1 MPEKL
6 ETIGKSSTGLNENL
20 AALIAILF
28 APITS
33 IIFFLLEKDSEFVKF
48 HALQSGIAGVA
59 IIILQFILG
68 LIPIIG
74 WIVGFLLGI
83 ATFVFWIILLI
94 KSYGGEF
101 YKLPIIGQ
109 ITEDQLKK

>member
-6 ETIGKSSTGLNENL
+6 ETIGKSSTGLNENV
-20 AALIAILF
+20 AALLSILF

-33 IIFFLLEKDSEFVKF
+33 VIFFLLEKDSEFVKF
-48 HALQSGIAGVA
+48 HAIQSGILGVIA
-59 IIILQFILG
+59 FLLG

-74 WIVGFLLGI
+74 FFTGL
-83 ATFVFWIILLI
+83 AAFVLWIILLI
-94 KSYGGEF
+94 KSYQGEF